1 MPKGAVFPKQYYT
14 LAIGQFFDSFSPER
28 SKPGSWRKDGDYAF
42 QHGDRKV
49 DMAGLAFSSGVFGKA
64 HLWRERRRRE
74 GLTLFSDELRAA
86 IEQAGLRTPKLN
98 KMKEV

>member
-1 MPKGAVFPKQYYT
+1 
-14 LAIGQFFDSFSPER
+14 
-28 SKPGSWRKDGDYAF
+28 
-42 QHGDRKV
+42 
-49 DMAGLAFSSGVFGKA
+49 MAGLAFSSGVFGKA